1 MRVISGKAKGHKLVA
16 PKSAKVRPALD
27 QVKEA
32 IFNILYDVSSAQVL
46 DLFAGSGSIG
56 IEALS
61 RGAFHAVFVEEWGP
75 AIECIRRNLQHCKL
89 TDGATIMKMPV
100 HLAIKTLNK
109 KDRPFDLI
117 FVDPPYEKD
126 LVNKTLD
133 QLANSVLVDE
143 NTMII
148 VEHHPHE
155 PIDEPKTLILTD
167 SRKYGQTDISFLKR
181 QS

>member
-1 MRVISGKAKGHKLVA
+1 MRVISGTAKGHKLVA

-32 IFNILYDVSSAQVL
+32 IFNILYDVSGARVL

-75 AIECIRRNLQHCKL
+75 AIECIRKNLDHCKL

-100 HLAIKTLNK
+100 RIAIKTLIK
-109 KDRPFDLI
+109 KDQPFDLI

-133 QLANSVLVDE
+133 QLADSILVDE
-143 NTMII
+143 NTLIV
-148 VEHHPHE
+148 VEHHPKE
-155 PIDEPKTLILTD
+155 PIQEPKSLTLTD
-167 SRKYGQTDISFLKR
+167 NRKYGQTDISFLKKR
-181 QS
+181 